1 MVCVYVFANL
11 VVGDGTA
18 LRSENVP
25 NVEKTTWMKE
35 PNDTCA
41 VFIKSMKSPHS

>member
-1 MVCVYVFANL
+1 MFANL

-18 LRSENVP
+18 LRSETVQ
-25 NVEKTTWMKE
+25 NVEKTTSMKE

-41 VFIKSMKSPHS
+41 VFRKSMKSPHS